1 MNDEMNEPA
10 NEPRDDQFLNDPEAL
25 PPLTPES
32 LGEAPEEAEAP
43 QETAEASPEDTEPLW
58 EAEGDLPGALEAL
71 FTAAGEVL
79 DIPKLRALT
88 GFGEGALRQGIEA
101 LQARLAPP
109 RGLRLVE
116 VGGGWR
122 MATSPTYAALI
133 AKLVTTV
140 RSGRLTPAQLESLAI
155 VAYRQPVTITEI
167 NAIRGVTSS
176 ANQIKS
182 LMERDLIVPAGRKA
196 VVGRP
201 MMYATTQAFLL
212 HFGLKS
218 LFDLPRL
225 ADFGEGH
232 LEAQALASLEPE
244 LEDGLFAH
252 PHPDEAAE
260 YDELL
265 DAPESQEEAAPEEAS
280 DEEAPEEDTP
290 EEDASQPEPPAPMA
304 D

>member
-1 MNDEMNEPA
+1 MSDVNEQLF
-10 NEPRDDQFLNDPEAL
+10 NEEPEDAPMDATAEPVPEA
-25 PPLTPES
+25 EH
-32 LGEAPEEAEAP
+32 
-43 QETAEASPEDTEPLW
+43 EPLW
-58 EAEGDLPGALEAL
+58 EADGDLPGALEAV

-79 DIPKLRALT
+79 DIAKLRELT

-101 LQARLAPP
+101 LQERLQPP

-122 MATSPTYAALI
+122 MATAPAYEALI
-133 AKLVTTV
+133 SKLVTTV
-140 RSGRLTPAQLESLAI
+140 RSGRLTPAQLEALAI

-182 LMERDLIVPAGRKA
+182 LMERELIAPAGRKA

-218 LFDLPRL
+218 MFDLPRL
-225 ADFGEGH
+225 ADFGDGH
-232 LEAQALASLEPE
+232 LEARALASLEPE
-244 LEDGLFAH
+244 LEEGLFAH
-252 PHPDEAAE
+252 PSEEEASE

-265 DAPESQEEAAPEEAS
+265 DPVAEEMPEDEAASAPPLDPDEPDFRPE
-280 DEEAPEEDTP
+280 
-290 EEDASQPEPPAPMA
+290 
-304 D
+304 